1 MNNEPVAY
9 LMVERNDGN
18 SYIQMGVPTRDEKIS
33 HQPYPLYTH
42 PVKELSETRIKQIF
56 VEQTGF
62 YFDDNPADDLAL
74 MDFAK
79 ALLLEA
85 QEK

>member
-33 HQPYPLYTH
+33 HHPYPLYPH
-42 PVKELSETRIKQIF
+42 PVKELSDERIKQIF
-56 VEQTGF
+56 ADETGF
-62 YFDDNPADDLAL
+62 NFDDNPGDGMAL
-74 MDFAK
+74 MDFVRAVLK
-79 ALLLEA
+79 EA
-85 QEK
+85 QG